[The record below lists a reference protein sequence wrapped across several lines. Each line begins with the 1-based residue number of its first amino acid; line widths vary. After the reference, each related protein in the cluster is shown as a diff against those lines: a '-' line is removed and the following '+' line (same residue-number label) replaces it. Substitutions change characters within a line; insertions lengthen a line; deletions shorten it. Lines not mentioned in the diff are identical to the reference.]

1 MEHSHFQLL
10 TEHFRSINSKKGS
23 FDKTDGL
30 VKVEGEFDINAQT
43 HWYLEPFSAHA
54 RGDDGRLSIEIS
66 TQHVMYCQEAV
77 AYALQMNQS
86 DVAVHVRRLGG
97 AFGGKGAFSGWIACW
112 NVFNQFACQ
121 L

>member
-1 MEHSHFQLL
+1 MNETFSKSFYK
-10 TEHFRSINSKKGS
+10 FKKGS
-23 FDKTDGL
+23 FDNNDGL
-30 VKVEGEFDINAQT
+30 IKDEGEFDINAQT

-112 NVFNQFACQ
+112 NVFNQLDFQ
-121 L
+121 LQTSLR